1 MRTVNVSKMLAV
13 FGIFGIGLW
22 ACDTSGE
29 GGGSGGTTGDGGAT
43 SGNES
48 GGAGGGSVG
57 AGGAAGSG
65 GATASGGS
73 PGSGGA
79 STARGGSGSGGART
93 GRGGAGSGGTGAGG
107 TVAIPDA
114 ADPGAPCTV
123 GAWPEVD
130 PATPGPFATVMEEN
144 VGPTAGEAAD
154 GGAPPQFTLFR
165 PADLVQGGLC
175 HPVITWGNGT
185 GSNPPMYKGLL
196 NHLATHGFV
205 VIGSNSPNVARG
217 NPAPMVVGATWV
229 IEQNA
234 DPSSVMYQRIDTTH
248 VGATGHSQ
256 GGMATTQ
263 AGSDSHIITIA
274 PICGAA
280 AQRNLHGPALLLCGG
295 LDTTVPCDGMIQ
307 TAFDGISNQPVMLAN
322 LLDADHGSW
331 MTFSMG
337 TRPPATVKPMEAAV
351 VAWMRV
357 HLMGDT
363 SLRSWFYGADCKLCQ
378 DPAWKISQ
386 KMMDP

>member
-1 MRTVNVSKMLAV
+1 MRTVNLSKTLAV
-13 FGIFGIGLW
+13 VGLLGIGLW
-22 ACDTSGE
+22 ACDKSGE
-29 GGGSGGTTGDGGAT
+29 GGGGSGGTTGDGGAT
-43 SGNES
+43 M
-48 GGAGGGSVG
+48 
-57 AGGAAGSG
+57 
-65 GATASGGS
+65 SGGS
-73 PGSGGA
+73 PGSGGVA
-79 STARGGSGSGGART
+79 SGGATGGAST
-93 GRGGAGSGGTGAGG
+93 GRGGAGSGGSGTGGA
-107 TVAIPDA
+107 VAIPDGG
-114 ADPGAPCTV
+114 DPGTPCV
-123 GAWPEVD
+123 AGAWPAVD

-144 VGPTAGEAAD
+144 VGPTAGEAVD

-185 GSNPPMYKGLL
+185 GSNPTMYRALL

-256 GGMATTQ
+256 GGMATSQ
-263 AGSDSHIITIA
+263 AGGDSHITTIA
-274 PICGAA
+274 PICGAGS
-280 AQRNLHGPALLLCGG
+280 QRNLRGPAALFCGG
-295 LDTTVPCDGMIQ
+295 QDTTVPCDGMIK
-307 TAFDGISNQPVMLAN
+307 TAFDSINSQPVMLAN
-322 LLDADHGSW
+322 LLAADHGSW
-331 MTFSMG
+331 MSFSMG
-337 TRPPATVKPMEAAV
+337 TRPPATLKPMEAAV

-363 SLRSWFYGADCKLCQ
+363 ALRSWFYGADCKLCQ
-378 DPAWKISQ
+378 DSAWQISQ
-386 KMMDP
+386 KSMDQ